1 MKKKLLDR
9 IETLETLIKVYSDRD
24 QVRANELTK
33 ELHDLNM
40 RLLDIM
46 TSEVA

>member
-1 MKKKLLDR
+1 MKKKLLYR

-24 QVRANELTK
+24 QVRTNELTK